1 MRLFIFQFD
10 HFTLNNFLIFLLTLF
25 PKLSF
30 YHFSL
35 RYDSVVSPNIARD
48 TEISVEKMCICRPPS
63 SSTNTVIP
71 AIFPVDPVIPTIL
84 DNFSVDLSIPLIF
97 PLNLVILAQK
107 SLNPVTPS
115 CRPTFPFPKNC
126 SMERLVKMLSTSPLT
141 ILKYLR
147 ITYVLNTKGAYL
159 IRNN

>member
-10 HFTLNNFLIFLLTLF
+10 HFTLNNFLIFLLTLL

-107 SLNPVTPS
+107 SLNPVTSS